1 MYVMF
6 PQYEKVIDKT
16 TEEAVFAHI
25 EKNFKGINNEETLSN
40 YKNFLDKFEELDSET
55 LSGDFISNYK
65 SKETKEDKT
74 LFLRDVRKELIKQI
88 VNNTEH
94 KQVKSIFKELEFKT
108 IGLKYS
114 TKGFAGE
121 QNKLIEIYKS
131 VLTNPEVY
139 SDIMKSIDNDFIKK
153 EINSLKPDNSDA
165 FMNAMNPREDVKLR
179 YSLLSAKAGVGM
191 EANAMTDIWRTGKLV
206 ISNLA
211 NFTWGNYDKTTK
223 ETELDKEY
231 SEELSEE
238 DLNYYV
244 SQMVKEDASK
254 ERVEEFKNS
263 IRKIKIGET
272 LGTILNA
279 FVDIAKDPYI
289 TKGNWT
295 TSTTNVGNLMMRMGV
310 HPLYV
315 INFLGNPII
324 EEYIQFQQN
333 NEGLFDNNSGD
344 IFNKFK
350 EHIIEKSLGDINSK
364 FILVYKTYFN
374 QIINSKKEKNK
385 DKYDKIK
392 SEILELEIGNKL
404 TEDEFKLFENESE
417 SFYNQIYYP
426 ESLNLFDRTTEQYGR
441 NKLNLEYFRNSIK
454 NSIDAKD
461 KEQLELSLNFKMTL
475 LNEFRNIQS
484 SSKFLKSIVDFGKL
498 DVNGIGKDPNMI
510 FQYEDL
516 LKEILENAEKTID
529 ENGKPIKGV
538 IKGFESKLD
547 NTILSKYYNNLLK
560 VKTIL
565 EQNPSM
571 FPMSIESVRGIIKTM
586 TDDITK
592 SYSKK
597 GKMSEEISKGFKTYV
612 YSKVFDIQDSDRK
625 KVIDNMPK
633 YLQKFQLENK
643 GKYFMI
649 DNLNVVGTEIGLNNS
664 DRSLEFQRM
673 FTNSWEQL
681 FEDHPQFAESLVKY
695 SYLTSGF
702 NSNRTQFYSYIPFE
716 YFIKLNING
725 KLNDIFSKGNFDE
738 FENKFYLNNLNDT
751 SIVKNVLAKDV
762 SLTPNNENGLISE
775 KNKGQFITV
784 NDEYYRLIGKNE
796 DNSFVYIKINNTP
809 VTNDYNV
816 ELQLNSFDDSILK
829 AEEPLEVQEE
839 QPVNLEPKTKQEVNN
854 LNEEDYSN
862 AGLSYDEIY
871 KYGNTIYTF
880 YKTGNVIQGGV
891 TSNNAELGYGTK
903 AEKTYEDVKQK
914 GELIKRENLKFDKEI
929 FNQYKEFHP
938 DSRDLSFITKQEVK
952 SEVSKM
958 IYSELG
964 NKTKS
969 ENVVIKSWGE
979 LKDATKAIT
988 SEGIIATRIK
998 NTNEHF
1004 GNPFSHDPAGKTQ
1017 GLIKT
1022 ETIQEAVEKF
1032 TDWVINSKDER
1043 ANWIREQL
1051 KSGELKGK
1059 SILYYKE
1066 LGEPSHAT
1074 ALDYLINK
1082 YNWETNEFISNKPQQ
1097 LSLFGNSEEL
1107 WNIHQ
1112 SILEENGMTQ
1122 ESFTELYNE
1131 MGEDYINEYIKKCK
1145 S

>member
-16 TEEAVFAHI
+16 TEEAVFEQI
-25 EKNFKGINNEETLSN
+25 EKNFRGINNEETLSN
-40 YKNFLDKFEELDSET
+40 YKNFLDKFEELDNDV
-55 LSGDFISNYK
+55 LSSDFISDYK
-65 SKETKEDKT
+65 NIENKEDKT
-74 LFLRDVRKELIKQI
+74 LFLRNIRKELIKQI
-88 VNNTEH
+88 VNNIDS
-94 KQVKSIFKELEFKT
+94 KQVKNVFKDFEFKT

-153 EINSLKPDNSDA
+153 EINSLKPDETSS
-165 FMNAMNPREDVKLR
+165 FMNAMNPRDDVKLR
-179 YSLLSAKAGVGM
+179 YSFLGGKAGVGM

-211 NFTWGNYDKTTK
+211 NFTWGNYDKATK

-263 IRKIKIGET
+263 IRKIKVGET

-289 TKGNWT
+289 SKGNWT

-324 EEYIQFQQN
+324 EEYNQFQQN

-374 QIINSKKEKNK
+374 TLNEDTFEKIKKEVLN
-385 DKYDKIK
+385 
-392 SEILELEIGNKL
+392 LENGNNL
-404 TEDEFKLFENESE
+404 TETEFDLFVKESE
-417 SFYNQIYYP
+417 RLVDEIYKP
-426 ESLNLFDRTTEQYGR
+426 QSLNLFDRTTEQYNR
-441 NKLNLEYFRNSIK
+441 NKLNLKYFRNSIK
-454 NSIDAKD
+454 NKD
-461 KEQLELSLNFKMTL
+461 SVDLNFRITL

-484 SSKFLKSIVDFGKL
+484 SSKFLKSIVDFGKM
-498 DVNGIGKDPNMI
+498 DVNGISKDPNMI

-560 VKTIL
+560 IKTVL

-571 FPMSIESVRGIIKTM
+571 FPMSIENVRGIIKTM
-586 TDDITK
+586 VDDITK

-597 GKMSEEISKGFKTYV
+597 GKMSEEISKGFRTYI

-649 DNLNVVGTEIGLNNS
+649 DNLNIVDTTIGLNNS

-702 NSNRTQFYSYIPFE
+702 NSNKTQFYSYIPFE

-725 KLNDIFSKGNFDE
+725 KLNNIFSKGNFDE

-751 SIVKNVLAKDV
+751 SIVKNVLASDV
-762 SLTPNNENGLISE
+762 SITPNNENGLISE
-775 KNKGQFITV
+775 KNKGQFIKV
-784 NDEYYRLIGKNE
+784 NSEYYRLIGKNE

-829 AEEPLEVQEE
+829 VGEPLEQQEE
-839 QPVNLEPKTKQEVNN
+839 QPVNLEPE
-854 LNEEDYSN
+854 
-862 AGLSYDEIY
+862 
-871 KYGNTIYTF
+871 
-880 YKTGNVIQGGV
+880 
-891 TSNNAELGYGTK
+891 
-903 AEKTYEDVKQK
+903 
-914 GELIKRENLKFDKEI
+914 
-929 FNQYKEFHP
+929 
-938 DSRDLSFITKQEVK
+938 TKQEVK
-952 SEVSKM
+952 SEIS
-958 IYSELG
+958 
-964 NKTKS
+964 N
-969 ENVVIKSWGE
+969 NVIFEEEQTSGYANRTRKNASA
-979 LKDATKAIT
+979 DATIAFAIDFNT
-988 SEGIIATRIK
+988 AGERLTKNSVLEQGKKYISIDLKNESLGRKDFANKIVEELNSVNAKTLNIAGNGIYT
-998 NTNEHF
+998 F
-1004 GNPFSHDPAGKTQ
+1004 KT
-1017 GLIKT
+1017 LN
-1022 ETIQEAVEKF
+1022 QEYLDDYVY
-1032 TDWVINSKDER
+1032 
-1043 ANWIREQL
+1043 
-1051 KSGELKGK
+1051 
-1059 SILYYKE
+1059 SILKIVIE
-1066 LGEPSHAT
+1066 NPNLKNKIESIRSGGQTGIDEAGTKAGIKLGLKTLTLAPKGWIFRNV
-1074 ALDYLINK
+1074 DNK
-1082 YNWETNEFISNKPQQ
+1082 DISNEQQFKARFGGFNKPQQ
-1097 LSLFGNSEEL
+1097 LSLFDQLKQDKQRWEEIKDKWIESGRTETDFNSMSNEEREH
-1107 WNIHQ
+1107 I
-1112 SILEENGMTQ
+1112 IENC
-1122 ESFTELYNE
+1122 L
-1131 MGEDYINEYIKKCK
+1131 
-1145 S
+1145 

>member
-1 MYVMF
+1 
-6 PQYEKVIDKT
+6 
-16 TEEAVFAHI
+16 
-25 EKNFKGINNEETLSN
+25 
-40 YKNFLDKFEELDSET
+40 
-55 LSGDFISNYK
+55 
-65 SKETKEDKT
+65 
-74 LFLRDVRKELIKQI
+74 
-88 VNNTEH
+88 
-94 KQVKSIFKELEFKT
+94 
-108 IGLKYS
+108 
-114 TKGFAGE
+114 
-121 QNKLIEIYKS
+121 
-131 VLTNPEVY
+131 
-139 SDIMKSIDNDFIKK
+139 
-153 EINSLKPDNSDA
+153 
-165 FMNAMNPREDVKLR
+165 
-179 YSLLSAKAGVGM
+179 
-191 EANAMTDIWRTGKLV
+191 
-206 ISNLA
+206 
-211 NFTWGNYDKTTK
+211 
-223 ETELDKEY
+223 
-231 SEELSEE
+231 
-238 DLNYYV
+238 
-244 SQMVKEDASK
+244 MVKEDASK
-254 ERVEEFKNS
+254 ERIEEFKNS
-263 IRKIKIGET
+263 IKKIKIGET

-289 TKGNWT
+289 SKGNWT

-324 EEYIQFQQN
+324 EEYNQFQQN

-374 QIINSKKEKNK
+374 TLNKNTFE
-385 DKYDKIK
+385 KIK
-392 SEILELEIGNKL
+392 EEVLNLENGNNL
-404 TEDEFKLFENESE
+404 TEQEFDLFVKESE
-417 SFYNQIYYP
+417 RLYDEVYKPQ
-426 ESLNLFDRTTEQYGR
+426 SLNLFDRTTEQYNK

-454 NSIDAKD
+454 NKD
-461 KEQLELSLNFKMTL
+461 SVDLNFRITL

-560 VKTIL
+560 IKTVL

-586 TDDITK
+586 VDDITK

-597 GKMSEEISKGFKTYV
+597 EEVSEKISKQFRTYI

-725 KLNDIFSKGNFDE
+725 KLNDIFSRGNFDE

-751 SIVKNVLAKDV
+751 SIVKNVLASDV
-762 SLTPNNENGLISE
+762 SITPNNENGLISE

-784 NDEYYRLIGKNE
+784 NSEYYRLIGKNE

-829 AEEPLEVQEE
+829 VGEPLEQQEE
-839 QPVNLEPKTKQEVNN
+839 QPIVSYNETKQEV
-854 LNEEDYSN
+854 E
-862 AGLSYDEIY
+862 
-871 KYGNTIYTF
+871 
-880 YKTGNVIQGGV
+880 
-891 TSNNAELGYGTK
+891 
-903 AEKTYEDVKQK
+903 
-914 GELIKRENLKFDKEI
+914 
-929 FNQYKEFHP
+929 
-938 DSRDLSFITKQEVK
+938 

-1022 ETIQEAVEKF
+1022 ETIKEAVEKF

-1066 LGEPSHAT
+1066 LREPSHAT

-1097 LSLFGNSEEL
+1097 LSLFDQLEQDKQRWEEVKDKWIESGRTEADFNSMSNEERE
-1107 WNIHQ
+1107 H
-1112 SILEENGMTQ
+1112 T
-1122 ESFTELYNE
+1122 
-1131 MGEDYINEYIKKCK
+1131 IKECLGL
-1145 S
+1145 

>member
-1 MYVMF
+1 MYDIDKMYVMF

-16 TEEAVFAHI
+16 QEEAVFEQI
-25 EKNFKGINNEETLSN
+25 EKNFRGINNEETLSN
-40 YKNFLDKFEELDSET
+40 YKNFLDKFEELDNET
-55 LSGDFISNYK
+55 LSSDFISDYK
-65 SKETKEDKT
+65 NIENKEDKT
-74 LFLRDVRKELIKQI
+74 LFLRNIRKELIKQI
-88 VNNTEH
+88 VNNIDS

-153 EINSLKPDNSDA
+153 EINSLKPDETSS
-165 FMNAMNPREDVKLR
+165 FMNAMNPRDDVKLR
-179 YSLLSAKAGVGM
+179 YSFLGGKAGVGM

-254 ERVEEFKNS
+254 ERIEEFKNS
-263 IRKIKIGET
+263 IRKVKIGET

-289 TKGNWT
+289 SKGNWT

-324 EEYIQFQQN
+324 EEYNQFQQN

-374 QIINSKKEKNK
+374 QIINSKKEGNK

-392 SEILELEIGNKL
+392 SEIFKLENGTSL
-404 TEDEFKLFENESE
+404 TEQEFKLFENESE

-426 ESLNLFDRTTEQYGR
+426 ESLNLFDRTTEQYNR

-454 NSIDAKD
+454 NSIDTKD

-586 TDDITK
+586 VNDITK

-597 GKMSEEISKGFKTYV
+597 GIMSEEISKGFRTYI

-649 DNLNVVGTEIGLNNS
+649 DNLNVNGDEIGLNNS

-751 SIVKNVLAKDV
+751 SIVKNVLASDV
-762 SLTPNNENGLISE
+762 SITPENENGLVSE

-784 NDEYYRLIGKNE
+784 NSEYYRLIGKNE

-829 AEEPLEVQEE
+829 VEEPLEQQEE
-839 QPVNLEPKTKQEVNN
+839 QPVNLEPE
-854 LNEEDYSN
+854 
-862 AGLSYDEIY
+862 
-871 KYGNTIYTF
+871 
-880 YKTGNVIQGGV
+880 
-891 TSNNAELGYGTK
+891 
-903 AEKTYEDVKQK
+903 
-914 GELIKRENLKFDKEI
+914 
-929 FNQYKEFHP
+929 
-938 DSRDLSFITKQEVK
+938 TKQEVK
-952 SEVSKM
+952 SEVSN
-958 IYSELG
+958 I
-964 NKTKS
+964 
-969 ENVVIKSWGE
+969 IKS
-979 LKDATKAIT
+979 
-988 SEGIIATRIK
+988 
-998 NTNEHF
+998 
-1004 GNPFSHDPAGKTQ
+1004 
-1017 GLIKT
+1017 
-1022 ETIQEAVEKF
+1022 
-1032 TDWVINSKDER
+1032 
-1043 ANWIREQL
+1043 
-1051 KSGELKGK
+1051 
-1059 SILYYKE
+1059 
-1066 LGEPSHAT
+1066 
-1074 ALDYLINK
+1074 
-1082 YNWETNEFISNKPQQ
+1082 QQ
-1097 LSLFGNSEEL
+1097 LSLFDNLQESKTM
-1107 WNIHQ
+1107 
-1112 SILEENGMTQ
+1112 SILKEMFNQNLMINRFNELNINNIEDLENSSEDQLG
-1122 ESFTELYNE
+1122 ELL
-1131 MGEDYINEYIKKCK
+1131 KKICK
-1145 S
+1145 